1 MKLSNKFLIIA
12 LLFAGITACDF
23 FDPDIIEDPNNSS
36 LDGVLNNAS
45 KAQLQNL
52 VTGLEIRHR
61 AATGSINIMSSFGR
75 EIYPTFASDPRF
87 INQWIGQ
94 DPSADAESD
103 PSFFGSGGTYTTPYR
118 AIKQA
123 NVLMQ
128 SAQNTEVITSA
139 ERSGILGFAKT
150 IQAYQYLIPLNAQ
163 FDNGIRFD
171 VADVT
176 DLGPFLSYD
185 DALQQIRNLLDEGL
199 TDLNS
204 AGNSFV
210 FTLTGGMDEFNT
222 PATMADLNRAIAA
235 RAAIYAEDWDAAV
248 TAAEAAAPFFELT
261 ASADAMN
268 KGGYFVYG
276 DPPDIFNP
284 FFYTR
289 NTTSIQLPTV
299 HPELIAD
306 TLAGDERVDN
316 KFFLRDTPVVL
327 QGLTANYQDNRF
339 GTTGAPFPFFR
350 NEELVLIY
358 AEALAQRNQ
367 GTDLAEAVDAIN
379 VVRNT
384 WGLGDFISVSQS
396 AIIDEVLFQRRYSLW
411 LEGGHRWIDM
421 RRYDRLDELPL
432 DGGKIYSKIAR
443 PLSEL

>member
-1 MKLSNKFLIIA
+1 MKFRNKFLIIG
-12 LLFAGITACDF
+12 LLIAGITACDF
-23 FDPDIIEDPNNSS
+23 FDPDVIDDPNNSS
-36 LDGVLNNAS
+36 LEGVLNDAS

-61 AATGSINIMSSFGR
+61 TATGSINIFSSFGR

-94 DPSADAESD
+94 DPAADAEND

-118 AIKQA
+118 AIKQG
-123 NVLMQ
+123 NVLIQ
-128 SAQNTEVITSA
+128 SAQNTDVITDA

-163 FDNGIRFD
+163 FSNGIRFD

-176 DLGPFLSYD
+176 NLGPFLSYD
-185 DALQQIRNLLDEGL
+185 DALQAIRDLLDEAL
-199 TDLNS
+199 TDLN
-204 AGNSFV
+204 AGGSSFV
-210 FTLTGGMDEFNT
+210 FTLTGGMSLFNT

-235 RAAIYAEDWDAAV
+235 RAAIYAEDWGAAV
-248 TAAEAAAPFFELT
+248 TAAEAAAPFFELAQG
-261 ASADAMN
+261 ASVMN

-306 TLAGDERVDN
+306 TLAGDLRVDN
-316 KFFLRDTPVVL
+316 KFFLRDNPVVL

-339 GTTGAPFPFFR
+339 ATTGDPFPFFR
-350 NEELVLIY
+350 NEELILIY

-367 GTDLAEAVDAIN
+367 GTDLVDAVNAIN
-379 VVRNT
+379 LIRNT
-384 WGLGDFISVSQS
+384 WGLGDFVSANQS
-396 AIIDEVLFQRRYSLW
+396 DIIDEVLFQRRYSLW
-411 LEGGHRWIDM
+411 LEGGHRWIDL
-421 RRYDRLDELPL
+421 RRYGRLNQLPL
-432 DGGKIYSKIAR
+432 DGGKIYNNIAR
-443 PLSEL
+443 PQSEL